1 MDKDELVLKVH
12 GMIGQL
18 APETGAE
25 ITPEARLVEDLGYHS
40 LALLEL
46 SVLLEDT
53 FGLPPL
59 DGTATREIGKVGDI
73 TRLVCQALAGAG
85 ER

>member
-1 MDKDELVLKVH
+1 MEEDEVAVRVQH
-12 GMIGQL
+12 MVAAL
-18 APETGAE
+18 APLAGAE
-25 ITPEARLVEDLGYHS
+25 VRPEARLVEDLGYHS

-59 DGTATREIGKVGDI
+59 DATDAREIAKVGDI
-73 TRLVCQALAGAG
+73 TRLVRQAVPSAG

>member
-1 MDKDELVLKVH
+1 MKEDEVVLKVH
-12 GMIGQL
+12 DMIGEL
-18 APETGAE
+18 APDAE
-25 ITPEARLVEDLGYHS
+25 AEVTPETRLVEDLGYHS

-46 SVLLEDT
+46 SVSLEDT

-59 DGTATREIGKVGDI
+59 DAEATSGIGNVGDI
-73 TRLVCQALAGAG
+73 TRLVRQMLADAG

>member
-1 MDKDELVLKVH
+1 MKEDELVLKVH
-12 GMIGQL
+12 DMIGQL
-18 APETGAE
+18 APEVGAE
-25 ITPEARLVEDLGYHS
+25 VTPDSRLVEDLGYHS

-59 DGTATREIGKVGDI
+59 DETATREIGKVGDI
-73 TRLVCQALAGAG
+73 THLVCQVLAGAG

>member
-1 MDKDELVLKVH
+1 MEEDEVAVKVH
-12 GMIGQL
+12 DMVGEL
-18 APETGAE
+18 APTPGADV
-25 ITPEARLVEDLGYHS
+25 TPEARLVEDLGYHS

-59 DGTATREIGKVGDI
+59 DAADAREIGQVGDI
-73 TRLVCQALAGAG
+73 TRLVHQAMAGAG